1 MATYTGFTTTTSA
14 VFLPTIWSNETLRA
28 TENALVAAG
37 LVKRYDYLVKS
48 RGQTITIPNISNAF
62 TARQKTQGSDVTDDA
77 VTEVATTININKW
90 YYNSFIIEDLVSIQ
104 SNYDLRTEYSQKAGY
119 SIAKQVDTDVMSN
132 YSSWTNTAVGSY
144 GIDIGDAVIVG
155 AMEALNLADMPMEDR
170 AFIIHPK
177 QLSAIMK
184 IDKFVKADYNG
195 RYQDATPVKLGPNSR
210 YVWGEIYGIRV
221 YYTNNLP
228 VTTATPNQTHNMLL
242 HKEAIALALQQAPR
256 LQAAYWLVSL
266 GWRVIVDTVYG
277 FTALRLTG
285 GVEVRS

>member
-1 MATYTGFTTTTSA
+1 MATFNSFTTTTSA

-48 RGQTITIPNISNAF
+48 RGQTIEIPNISNAF
-62 TARQKTQGSDVTDDA
+62 TATAKVQGSDVTDTNF
-77 VTEVATTININKW
+77 TETATLIQINQW
-90 YYNSFIIEDLVSIQ
+90 YYNSFIIEDIVSVQ
-104 SNYDLRTEYSQKAGY
+104 SNYDLRTEYSNKAGY
-119 SIAKQVDTDVMSN
+119 SIAKQVDTSVMSVW
-132 YSSWTNTAVGSY
+132 SSWTNTAVGTY

-155 AMEALNLADMPMEDR
+155 AMEALNLADMPLEDR

-184 IDKFVKADYNG
+184 IDKFVKADYLG
-195 RYQDATPVKLGPNSR
+195 QYQNPQPVKTGPNNR

-228 VTTATPNQTHNMLL
+228 VTAATPNQYHNMLL

-256 LQAAYWLVSL
+256 LQAAYWLTSL
-266 GWRVIVDTVYG
+266 GWRVIVDTIYG
-277 FTALRLTG
+277 YTALRLTG
-285 GVEVRS
+285 GIEVRS